1 MARRKMI
8 AGNWKMHKTVEESV
22 HLAQALVRGAGAE
35 AEVLLAPT
43 ALALSRV
50 AEVIKG
56 SPLLLAGQ
64 NLYWQDNGAYT
75 GEISAPLLK
84 AAGATHVLVGHSE
97 RRQLFG
103 ETEKT
108 ANLRLRAALKHELT
122 PVLCLGETLE
132 EREQEQTEDVLT
144 SQLAGAL
151 AGFTRNLAARVII
164 AYEPVWAIGSGKTAS
179 DAQANQ
185 AHGFIRSWLAGRFGA
200 ALAEAAVILY
210 GGSVKPA
217 GAASLLAQS
226 EVDGALVG
234 GASLQAE
241 DFLAIIR
248 AAGNAPAA

>member
-1 MARRKMI
+1 MTRRKMI
-8 AGNWKMHKTVEESV
+8 AGNWKMHKTVDESV
-22 HLAQALVRGAGAE
+22 TLAQALLGGLRADV
-35 AEVLLAPT
+35 EVLLAPT
-43 ALALSRV
+43 ALALHRV

-64 NLYWQDNGAYT
+64 NIYWRDSGAYT

-84 AAGATHVLVGHSE
+84 AAGASHVLVAHSE

-103 ETEKT
+103 ETEKS
-108 ANLRLRAALKHELT
+108 ASLRLRAALQHDLI
-122 PVLCLGETLE
+122 PILCLGETLE
-132 EREQEQTEDVLT
+132 DRKQEQTEDVLA

-151 AGFTRNLAARVII
+151 AGLEKPLAARVII
-164 AYEPVWAIGSGKTAS
+164 AYEPVWAIGSGLSAS

-185 AHGFIRSWLAGRFGA
+185 AHGFIRSWLGKRFDPG
-200 ALAEAAVILY
+200 LAQNTTILY

-234 GASLQAE
+234 GASLQAA
-241 DFLAIIR
+241 DFLAIIQ
-248 AAGNAPAA
+248 AA